1 VGTGRVKEVKSC
13 VGIVKVKSK
22 KARKLGLKKGARRSP
37 VLEKCC
43 LLLSANESFQNAER
57 DVELL
62 TGIKIGHSSQHRW
75 VQEEKWTEPVV
86 KGVVSELSIDGG
98 KVRLRTAEQ
107 GECEWRDYKGMRIH
121 GSKCAAT
128 FQDNDS
134 LIAWANGH
142 RWSRNITCVGDGHD
156 GVWNLIAQIAT
167 PAQRREVLDWYHL
180 KENLY
185 KVGGS
190 QRRLHRLESLLWQGM
205 WTDAYREL
213 AEVATPAA
221 TRFRAYLTKHHA
233 RIVDYQLD
241 QELGIC
247 IGSGA
252 VESTIKQIGMRMKI
266 SGAQW
271 NRRYVPQMLKLRCAY
286 LNGDIQVA
294 M

>member
-1 VGTGRVKEVKSC
+1 
-13 VGIVKVKSK
+13 
-22 KARKLGLKKGARRSP
+22 
-37 VLEKCC
+37 
-43 LLLSANESFQNAER
+43 
-57 DVELL
+57 
-62 TGIKIGHSSQHRW
+62 
-75 VQEEKWTEPVV
+75 
-86 KGVVSELSIDGG
+86 
-98 KVRLRTAEQ
+98 
-107 GECEWRDYKGMRIH
+107 
-121 GSKCAAT
+121 
-128 FQDNDS
+128 
-134 LIAWANGH
+134 
-142 RWSRNITCVGDGHD
+142 
-156 GVWNLIAQIAT
+156 
-167 PAQRREVLDWYHL
+167 
-180 KENLY
+180 
-185 KVGGS
+185 
-190 QRRLHRLESLLWQGM
+190 M